1 MCGISGVYNFKN
13 SRAVNEREL
22 IAMRDTLVHRGPDGG
37 ANFISPDK
45 KIGLSQRR
53 LAIIDLSNEA
63 ACPLANE
70 NGTVWIT
77 FNGEIYNFKPLREEL
92 IKKGH
97 RLKTHGDTEVILHG
111 YEEWGYEITER
122 LNGMFAFAIWDENKK
137 ILFAARDHVGV
148 KPFYYSI
155 QNGTFYFG
163 SEIKAILANPNFK
176 KELDETGISHYLTFS
191 TTPAPRTL
199 FKDVKKLPAA
209 HYMVVEKDGS
219 LWSKEYWNPAL
230 VETELLDEA
239 GYIKEIQRLL
249 EDSIRSQMVSDV
261 PFGCF
266 LSGGIDSSV
275 NATLMSRA
283 LGKPVETF
291 SVGYRDFKEKNEFQ
305 YSRLV
310 AKSLGAKS
318 HEILLDES
326 HMREFLPLYAQFADD
341 PNGDQV
347 CFPLFWLSKLTKDS
361 GVTVIQIGE
370 GSDEI
375 FAGYDA
381 YIKAARLYGKWDELG
396 KLPKA
401 FGTALL
407 KGFGSLDRARR
418 DFWKEYA
425 LRFRLGQEPFWGLAV
440 AFGDSSK
447 AGLLADEFKKRS
459 LESSYSVIQNY
470 YDELKNIDKTADQ
483 LKKMTYVE
491 IKNRLP
497 EFLLARADKMTMAH
511 SLEGR
516 VPFLDKRLVELAF
529 NMPAKIKTKDGEPKY
544 ILKKAAEK
552 MIPENIQKDIIWR
565 KKQGFSNPISEWLKP
580 ECGISKELTSIIFN
594 SKLKERNI
602 LNYDYVRGIIGA
614 HQKNE
619 TDHNFRIWNLI
630 TLSLWYDHWF

>member
-1 MCGISGVYNFKN
+1 
-13 SRAVNEREL
+13 
-22 IAMRDTLVHRGPDGG
+22 
-37 ANFISPDK
+37 
-45 KIGLSQRR
+45 
-53 LAIIDLSNEA
+53 
-63 ACPLANE
+63 
-70 NGTVWIT
+70 
-77 FNGEIYNFKPLREEL
+77 
-92 IKKGH
+92 
-97 RLKTHGDTEVILHG
+97 
-111 YEEWGYEITER
+111 
-122 LNGMFAFAIWDENKK
+122 
-137 ILFAARDHVGV
+137 
-148 KPFYYSI
+148 
-155 QNGTFYFG
+155 
-163 SEIKAILANPNFK
+163 
-176 KELDETGISHYLTFS
+176 
-191 TTPAPRTL
+191 
-199 FKDVKKLPAA
+199 
-209 HYMVVEKDGS
+209 MVVEKDGS